1 MDLGQQAR
9 VPGREREALT
19 VVRFVLQRLLAL
31 VPLLLIVSLMV
42 FSLVLLIPG
51 DPAFLLAGEDA
62 TPEEVEA
69 IRESMGLNEP
79 VLVRYVEWLG
89 ALLQGDLGTSLFS
102 DQPVLDVI
110 LERLPVTLSLAL
122 LAILFSLLIS
132 IPAGMI
138 AGTRP
143 GSLVDR
149 VVTVGSSLGLAV
161 PNFWLGLMLVLML
174 AIWNPW
180 FPATGYTPL
189 SESPM
194 GWWMHLVLPAFTLGL
209 SASAILTRQ
218 LRGAMVEVMQQDYVR
233 TARAKGLPYL
243 KVVAKHALKNAAIPM
258 VTILGLQTNGL
269 LGGTVIVEQIFGM
282 PGIGQLAVSSVF
294 TRDLPMIQGVVIMAV
309 VVAVAVNLI
318 VDLSYGY
325 FNPKVRPR

>member
-1 MDLGQQAR
+1 ML
-9 VPGREREALT
+9 
-19 VVRFVLQRLLAL
+19 RFILQRLLAL
-31 VPLLLIVSLMV
+31 IPLLLIVSLMV

-69 IRESMGLNEP
+69 IREGMGLNEP
-79 VLVRYVEWLG
+79 VLVRYLLWLG

-110 LERLPVTLSLAL
+110 LERLPVTLSLAF
-122 LAILFSLLIS
+122 LAIVFSLAMS
-132 IPAGMI
+132 IPAGVI

-149 VVTVGSSLGLAV
+149 VVTVGSSVGLAL
-161 PNFWLGLMLVLML
+161 PNFWLGLMLVLTL

-180 FPATGYTPL
+180 FPATGYMPMR
-189 SESPM
+189 ESLM
-194 GWWMHLVLPAFTLGL
+194 GWWMHLLLPSFTLAL
-209 SASAILTRQ
+209 AAAAILTRQ
-218 LRGAMVEVMQQDYVR
+218 LRGAMVDVMQQDYVR
-233 TARAKGLPYL
+233 TARAKGLPYR

-309 VVAVAVNLI
+309 FVAVLVNLA

-325 FNPKVRPR
+325 FNPKVRP

>member
-1 MDLGQQAR
+1 ML
-9 VPGREREALT
+9 
-19 VVRFVLQRLLAL
+19 RFILQRLLAL
-31 VPLLLIVSLMV
+31 IPLLLIVSLLV

-51 DPAFLLAGEDA
+51 DPAYLLAGEDA

-69 IRESMGLNEP
+69 IREEMGLNQP
-79 VLVRYVEWLG
+79 LLVRYLSWLG
-89 ALLQGDLGTSLFS
+89 AVLQGDLGTSLFS

-110 LERLPVTLSLAL
+110 LERLPVTLSLAVS
-122 LAILFSLLIS
+122 AILIALFIS
-132 IPAGMI
+132 IPAGII

-143 GSLVDR
+143 GRRLDR
-149 VVTVGSSLGLAV
+149 VVTVGASIGLAL

-180 FPATGYTPL
+180 FPATGYTPIT
-189 SESPM
+189 ESLV
-194 GWWMHLVLPAFTLGL
+194 GWWQHILLPAFTLGL

-218 LRGAMVEVMQQDYVR
+218 LRGAMIEVMALDYVR
-233 TARAKGLPYL
+233 TARAKGLPYHT
-243 KVVAKHALKNAAIPM
+243 VVTKHALKNAAIPM
-258 VTILGLQTNGL
+258 VTILGLQANGL

-282 PGIGQLAVSSVF
+282 PGIGQLAVASVF

-309 VVAVAVNLI
+309 FVAVLVNLV
-318 VDLSYGY
+318 VDISYGY

>member
-1 MDLGQQAR
+1 
-9 VPGREREALT
+9 
-19 VVRFVLQRLLAL
+19 
-31 VPLLLIVSLMV
+31 
-42 FSLVLLIPG
+42 
-51 DPAFLLAGEDA
+51 
-62 TPEEVEA
+62 
-69 IRESMGLNEP
+69 
-79 VLVRYVEWLG
+79 
-89 ALLQGDLGTSLFS
+89 
-102 DQPVLDVI
+102 VLDVI

-122 LAILFSLLIS
+122 AAIVFSLAIS
-132 IPAGMI
+132 IPAGVI

-149 VVTVGSSLGLAV
+149 IVTVGSSVGLAV

-180 FPATGYTPL
+180 FPATGYTAL
-189 SESPM
+189 SHSVM
-194 GWWMHLVLPAFTLGL
+194 GWWMHIALPAFTLGL
-209 SASAILTRQ
+209 SAAAILTRQ
-218 LRGAMVEVMQQDYVR
+218 LRGAMIDVMQQDYVR
-233 TARAKGLPYL
+233 SARAKGLPYR

-258 VTILGLQTNGL
+258 VTILGLQTNSL

-282 PGIGQLAVSSVF
+282 PGIGQLAVASVF

-309 VVAVAVNLI
+309 FVAVLVNLL

>member
-1 MDLGQQAR
+1 ML
-9 VPGREREALT
+9 
-19 VVRFVLQRLLAL
+19 RFIAQRLLAL
-31 VPLLLIVSLMV
+31 IPLLLIVSLMV

-69 IRESMGLNEP
+69 IREEMGLNDP
-79 VLVRYVEWLG
+79 VLVRYLAWLG

-122 LAILFSLLIS
+122 AAIVFSLAIS
-132 IPAGMI
+132 IPAGVI

-149 VVTVGSSLGLAV
+149 IVTVGSSVGLAV

-180 FPATGYTPL
+180 FPATGYTAL
-189 SESPM
+189 SHSVM
-194 GWWMHLVLPAFTLGL
+194 GWWMHIALPAFTLGL
-209 SASAILTRQ
+209 SAAAILTRQ
-218 LRGAMVEVMQQDYVR
+218 LRGAMIDVMQQDYVR
-233 TARAKGLPYL
+233 SARAKGLPYR

-258 VTILGLQTNGL
+258 VTILGLQTNSL

-282 PGIGQLAVSSVF
+282 PGIGQLAVASVF

-309 VVAVAVNLI
+309 FVAVLVNLL
-318 VDLSYGY
+318 VDLSYG
-325 FNPKVRPR
+325 

>member
-1 MDLGQQAR
+1 ML
-9 VPGREREALT
+9 
-19 VVRFVLQRLLAL
+19 RFIAQRLLAL
-31 VPLLLIVSLMV
+31 IPLLLIVSLMV

-69 IRESMGLNEP
+69 IREEMGLNDP
-79 VLVRYVEWLG
+79 VLLRYLVWLG

-122 LAILFSLLIS
+122 VAIVFSLAIS
-132 IPAGMI
+132 IPAGVI

-149 VVTVGSSLGLAV
+149 IVTVGSSVGLAV

-189 SESPM
+189 SHSVM
-194 GWWMHLVLPAFTLGL
+194 GWWMHIALPAFTLGL
-209 SASAILTRQ
+209 SAAAILTRQ
-218 LRGAMVEVMQQDYVR
+218 LRGAMIDVMQQDYVR
-233 TARAKGLPYL
+233 TARAKGLPYR

-282 PGIGQLAVSSVF
+282 PGIGQLAVASVF

-309 VVAVAVNLI
+309 FVAVLVNLV

>member
-1 MDLGQQAR
+1 ML
-9 VPGREREALT
+9 
-19 VVRFVLQRLLAL
+19 RFIAQRLLAL
-31 VPLLLIVSLMV
+31 IPLLLIVSLMV

-69 IRESMGLNEP
+69 IREEMGLNDP
-79 VLVRYVEWLG
+79 VLVRYLAWLG

-122 LAILFSLLIS
+122 AAIVFSLAIS
-132 IPAGMI
+132 IPAGVI

-149 VVTVGSSLGLAV
+149 IVTVGSSVGLAV

-180 FPATGYTPL
+180 FPATGYTAL
-189 SESPM
+189 SHSVM
-194 GWWMHLVLPAFTLGL
+194 GWWMHIALPAFTLGL
-209 SASAILTRQ
+209 SAAAILTRQ
-218 LRGAMVEVMQQDYVR
+218 LRGAMIDVMQQDYVR
-233 TARAKGLPYL
+233 SARAKGLPYR

-258 VTILGLQTNGL
+258 VTILGLQTNSL

-282 PGIGQLAVSSVF
+282 PGIGQLAVASVF

-309 VVAVAVNLI
+309 FVAVLVNLL

>member
-1 MDLGQQAR
+1 ML
-9 VPGREREALT
+9 
-19 VVRFVLQRLLAL
+19 RFIAQRLLAL
-31 VPLLLIVSLMV
+31 IPLLLIVSLMV

-69 IRESMGLNEP
+69 IREEMGLNDP
-79 VLVRYVEWLG
+79 VLVRYLAWLG

-122 LAILFSLLIS
+122 AAIVFSLAIS
-132 IPAGMI
+132 IPAGVI

-149 VVTVGSSLGLAV
+149 IVTVGSSVGLAV
-161 PNFWLGLMLVLML
+161 PNVWLGLMLVLML

-180 FPATGYTPL
+180 FPATGYTAL
-189 SESPM
+189 SHSVM
-194 GWWMHLVLPAFTLGL
+194 GWWMHIALPAFTLGL
-209 SASAILTRQ
+209 SAAAILTRQ
-218 LRGAMVEVMQQDYVR
+218 LRGAMIDVMQQDYVR
-233 TARAKGLPYL
+233 SARAKGLPYR

-258 VTILGLQTNGL
+258 VTILGLQTNSL

-282 PGIGQLAVSSVF
+282 PGIGQLAVASVF

-309 VVAVAVNLI
+309 FVAVLVNLL